1 MIDYGEYRE
10 MVALHPFYFTQE
22 QFDEYKKY
30 NRDVR
35 WMTEEEQKEATKDTT
50 IILVCEE
57 S

>member
-10 MVALHPFYFTQE
+10 MAALHPFYFTQE
-22 QFDEYKKY
+22 QFDEYKKF